1 MIKKDLKALEIKA
14 TENEINKQTKNQWKR
29 YLKLKINEAAL
40 KQLKAENMNN
50 RTRKIDYENWTCK
63 VT

>member
-1 MIKKDLKALEIKA
+1 M
-14 TENEINKQTKNQWKR
+14 
-29 YLKLKINEAAL
+29 NEAAL

-50 RTRKIDYENWTCK
+50 RTKKIDYENWTCK

>member
-1 MIKKDLKALEIKA
+1 MFKKDLKALEIKA

-29 YLKLKINEAAL
+29 YLKLKMNEAAL

-50 RTRKIDYENWTCK
+50 RTKKIDYENWTCK